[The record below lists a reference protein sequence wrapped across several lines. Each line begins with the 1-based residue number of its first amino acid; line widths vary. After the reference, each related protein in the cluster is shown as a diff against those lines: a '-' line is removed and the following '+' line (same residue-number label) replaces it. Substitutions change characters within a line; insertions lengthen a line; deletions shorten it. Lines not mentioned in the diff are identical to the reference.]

1 MKKIKFRL
9 FAIAMVAIIFSML
22 TQGTLA
28 FYTTVG
34 QANNV
39 VTSGNIQFIIHEKQ
53 SDGSDFPEEGIPVMP
68 GQVVGKIVT
77 IESACEHPFY
87 LRVNLVSG
95 VSGKDLSAKDC
106 LGIDIDT
113 KNWILKDD
121 GFYYYIDI
129 VDPGETTKPFFNQVE
144 IIGDKVDNDFIG
156 SVLTLTVSTQAVQ
169 SENNPAENAWEAL
182 GWPAD

>member
-87 LRVNLVSG
+87 LRVKLVSG
-95 VSGKDLSAKDC
+95 VSG
-106 LGIDIDT
+106 
-113 KNWILKDD
+113 
-121 GFYYYIDI
+121 
-129 VDPGETTKPFFNQVE
+129 
-144 IIGDKVDNDFIG
+144 
-156 SVLTLTVSTQAVQ
+156 
-169 SENNPAENAWEAL
+169 
-182 GWPAD
+182 